1 MLSQSARREA
11 LLDVV
16 LLRRPL
22 AEAIADLRRFPRDS
36 DVQLVVLTR
45 AHALGVVDAV
55 LTGRLTPEEAEE
67 WANCLEVREDLGFVP
82 ADDELLGDVI
92 FTLAN
97 PILTEPLT
105 RDAAMRWRARLV
117 EPT

>member
-1 MLSQSARREA
+1 MRSLSARREA

-22 AEAIADLRRFPRDS
+22 DEAIAALRRFPWDS
-36 DVQLVVLTR
+36 DVELVVLTR
-45 AHALGVVDAV
+45 ALAVLDAV
-55 LTGRLTPEEAEE
+55 LAGRLTPDDAEE

-105 RDAAMRWRARLV
+105 RDAATRWRARLV
-117 EPT
+117 DAT